1 MAAENKFYKLSEI
14 MAVLGVTR
22 VTLYNYIKAGKV
34 KAVKVGAQW
43 RIPQAEY
50 NRLLKNG
57 V

>member
-1 MAAENKFYKLSEI
+1 MAAENKFYKLSEV

-43 RIPQAEY
+43 RIPQTEY

>member
-1 MAAENKFYKLSEI
+1 MAAENKFYKLSEV

-34 KAVKVGAQW
+34 KAVKVGGQW
-43 RIPQAEY
+43 KVTQDEFK
-50 NRLLKNG
+50 RLSEQG